1 MVAKHIR
8 SAILSELLLR
18 SRAPGEAG
26 EKVRKIVK
34 ELFPVF
40 IRTYLLDEESHYRQT
55 PTDTAPLADLLGEL
69 KDSLANRLGDKV
81 WGAYPSMVNLK
92 DGSVLIVYYEDGHSR
107 SSVRARRFRATRGGI
122 EWLVP

>member
-18 SRAPGEAG
+18 SRAAGESG
-26 EKVRKIVK
+26 EKVRKVVK

-55 PTDTAPLADLLGEL
+55 PTDTAPLAGLLAEM
-69 KDSLANRLGDKV
+69 KESLADRLV
-81 WGAYPSMVNLK
+81 
-92 DGSVLIVYYEDGHSR
+92 VLFTQHWPAE
-107 SSVRARRFRATRGGI
+107 AAELATRPPSSRQ
-122 EWLVP
+122 LTRRRTN